1 DTANPPSLASSRRSS
16 LANDESTIT
25 DFRAQIPTT
34 VSHPSISAIVSSP
47 SPIRVH
53 LFEWSP
59 LSLGWYMSVL
69 WSLIFTAEMTIA
81 PTSSTAATLTGA
93 GSIAG
98 PVGVWNGTNVK
109 LFQVATEGKRE
120 GPSLSQP
127 RGAVDAV
134 GSRLVQG
141 VQGLNLGGL
150 VGRMG

>member
-1 DTANPPSLASSRRSS
+1 
-16 LANDESTIT
+16 
-25 DFRAQIPTT
+25 
-34 VSHPSISAIVSSP
+34 
-47 SPIRVH
+47 
-53 LFEWSP
+53 
-59 LSLGWYMSVL
+59 
-69 WSLIFTAEMTIA
+69 MTIA
-81 PTSSTAATLTGA
+81 PAAGTTATLTGT
-93 GSIAG
+93 GGMAG

-150 VGRMG
+150 VGRVGAGVAGATSGGPRSSRIQGNTDAGTGGPLSRPSTREV